1 MTQPDLGNR
10 LRHAGFLPLP
20 LADNNG
26 NLIGTHL
33 WRARGPNLVECLQL
47 YHSGLALAV
56 RAVAGFDHGQ
66 VLDHRFGRAED
77 ALAWLVLSPPKGEPC
92 SAPTCS

>member
-1 MTQPDLGNR
+1 MTQPDLGIR
-10 LRHAGFLPLP
+10 LRQAGFLPLP

-33 WRARGPNLVECLQL
+33 WRARGPDLVECLQL

-56 RAVAGFDHGQ
+56 RAVAGSTTTS
-66 VLDHRFGRAED
+66 RATMATFSTIASV
-77 ALAWLVLSPPKGEPC
+77 ALRTRWPGSC
-92 SAPTCS
+92 SAP